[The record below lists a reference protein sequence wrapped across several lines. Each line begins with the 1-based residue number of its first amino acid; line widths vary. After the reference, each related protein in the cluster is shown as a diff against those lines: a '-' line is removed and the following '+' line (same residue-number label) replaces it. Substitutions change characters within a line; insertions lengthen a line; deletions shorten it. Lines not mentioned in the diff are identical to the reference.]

1 MDKKAKLLDIL
12 TTILGQEVD
21 ENASVETIETWD
33 SLSHIE
39 VIVTV
44 EEEFGVKIP
53 QQKIAEMTS
62 VKKLLAWIE
71 TLC

>member
-62 VKKLLAWIE
+62 VKKLLVWIE

>member
-21 ENASVETIETWD
+21 EDASSETVETWD

-39 VIVTV
+39 IIVTV
-44 EEEFGVKIP
+44 EEEFGIKIP

-62 VKKLLAWIE
+62 FKKLLALIE

>member
-21 ENASVETIETWD
+21 ETASMETFDTWD

-39 VIVTV
+39 IVVTV
-44 EEEFGVKIP
+44 EEEFGIKIP
-53 QQKIAEMTS
+53 QEKISEVTS
-62 VKKLLAWIE
+62 FKNLLMVVE
-71 TLC
+71 SLC

>member
-21 ENASVETIETWD
+21 ENASIETIETWD

-39 VIVTV
+39 IIVTV
-44 EEEFGVKIP
+44 EEEFCIKIP
-53 QQKIAEMTS
+53 QEKIAEMTS
-62 VKKLLAWIE
+62 FKKLLALIE

>member
-12 TTILGQEVD
+12 TTILGQKVD
-21 ENASVETIETWD
+21 ESASIDGIEMWD

-39 VIVTV
+39 IIVTV
-44 EEEFGVKIP
+44 EEEFGIKIP
-53 QQKIAEMTS
+53 REKIPEATS
-62 VKKLLAWIE
+62 FKNLLAIIE